1 MLHSVHALRR
11 VSRHHLP
18 EGIDGLTQEQAK
30 MIEGAI
36 TFQQE
41 PCEEVMT
48 KISKVNFMLT
58 LDSVVTAETLN

>member
-48 KISKVNFMLT
+48 KSQKLILCLLLT
-58 LDSVVTAETLN
+58 QL